1 MLVCFPGFAQSVEL
15 LTIEENDA
23 FRIQTRWDIKAR
35 ALIEIIRLHRSE
47 LAAESQNLSGFLI
60 RGLPDKM

>member
-47 LAAESQNLSGFLI
+47 LAQESQNLSGFLI